1 MKKVGKHHDKYGQ
14 RRMTGL
20 EAIYLQKFDKK
31 PHDHYHNPLK
41 VHSSKA
47 KFRNT
52 LNQFVDDPQLLVDDG
67 ADISRQNEMSMMVAE
82 KLDKLQKQYI
92 SSNSTKRLSA
102 LPITSMGFTHIPGS
116 NSVHNGGNGPHSI
129 QYPKSAIGF
138 ARRGT
143 HNAGGGGDLGSNS
156 GLTLNPDINELDP
169 VLKGNWMN
177 NNQQRDSSME

>member
-1 MKKVGKHHDKYGQ
+1 
-14 RRMTGL
+14 MTGL

-31 PHDHYHNPLK
+31 PHDYYHNPLK

-67 ADISRQNEMSMMVAE
+67 AEISRQNEMSMMVAE

-92 SSNSTKRLSA
+92 SSNSTKRLSH

-116 NSVHNGGNGPHSI
+116 NSVHNGNGH
-129 QYPKSAIGF
+129 
-138 ARRGT
+138 
-143 HNAGGGGDLGSNS
+143 GS
-156 GLTLNPDINELDP
+156 
-169 VLKGNWMN
+169 
-177 NNQQRDSSME
+177 